1 MCLYMKRCESQKFH
15 KVVEPHIATKPRVV
29 EATDWKIFAY
39 EACEHP
45 KALGVHGD
53 TCRCRSKNT
62 VQVFSLLGDVGMLYL
77 GDVILL
83 TVLILNLLFLPQ
95 FLKHY

>member
-1 MCLYMKRCESQKFH
+1 MKKRESQKFH

-29 EATDWKIFAY
+29 EATDRKIFAY
-39 EACEHP
+39 ESCEHP
-45 KALGVHGD
+45 KAPGVHGE
-53 TCRCRSKNT
+53 TCRRRSKNT
-62 VQVFSLLGDVGMLYL
+62 VQVFSLL

-95 FLKHY
+95 FLKQY